1 MVAGITVHNILRPL
15 SRMRDLCFSRCRHSV
30 TSAARVRGQRNVGHE
45 GVHVLD
51 SRGVLSP
58 RMSAELIGRYSF
70 EAPLPL
76 PPA

>member
-1 MVAGITVHNILRPL
+1 M
-15 SRMRDLCFSRCRHSV
+15 
-30 TSAARVRGQRNVGHE
+30 TSAARVHGQRNVGHE

-70 EAPLPL
+70 EAPLP
-76 PPA
+76 PA